1 MAWSW
6 AVVVFVSTAFIV
18 FTPSSTVVR
27 LLIIFLPLK
36 SCDITG
42 EVFGV
47 VKRHTLSTTDIP
59 ATAQIKGAHGMA
71 TVAIEYP

>member
-1 MAWSW
+1 
-6 AVVVFVSTAFIV
+6 
-18 FTPSSTVVR
+18 VR